1 MNTPFGVSLRLE
13 PKIAH
18 EPALSVAHTAAAR
31 RVVVDSPEQPSG
43 SSGFLANPEVGPRPP
58 ADLEEARAAWT
69 ALAPH
74 IAGTPRVRLGVRTS
88 RGVLEYRTRDER
100 PLTKALPSA
109 PAAVRVY
116 GTDGCC
122 AALCLDLD
130 ASRGGQGAVRGDVER
145 LTALL
150 RRHGARFVTDVSP
163 SGGVHIYV
171 PVAGRIPYETA
182 REVVEA
188 LASSHP
194 TLDPGP
200 HRSLKTGCIRVP
212 GSAHKAGGHQQLTMP
227 LAAAYD
233 VLRRPNS
240 PDTLTAMRASLATE
254 IATWRSAQA
263 AELSWGP
270 SEPSQAPRQLS
281 ARLRSV
287 AETGLYDASRYPS
300 ASEARQ
306 AVIAGAVAAD
316 WSLADIAARLADGRW
331 PGLASLY
338 ARYSPTQRH
347 RALARDWHA
356 AQAFVTTSRQQATSG
371 TEERHV
377 RKSHTS
383 PPKSHGGST
392 NGVSVQADH
401 AHIRTWRTTLRAV
414 EQHRFPG
421 RAGYITR
428 FVLRALGEAAHK
440 TGSRYVAF
448 GTRSLAVAVGA
459 DHSTV
464 AAVLRRLAAEP
475 GGWVDLVESAHGE
488 RADLYEL
495 TIPTDLQGCGD
506 LRWDRGQAYALR
518 PVFRALG
525 HVAALVF
532 EAVETGRADTITTL
546 TVETG
551 MARSSVHEAVDTLA
565 SHGLL
570 ERHAGTFTA
579 LPQRLM
585 HAAELLGVLGDV
597 RAQQRRYAEQRAAWH
612 AWLGRHED
620 DTTVP
625 DFGEDYWWPP
635 DEADP
640 TWTLVDMVA
649 A

>member
-18 EPALSVAHTAAAR
+18 EPALSAAHTAAAR

-58 ADLEEARAAWT
+58 ADLEAARAAWT

-116 GTDGCC
+116 GPDGCC

-130 ASRGGQGAVRGDVER
+130 ASRGGPNAVQTDVER

-194 TLDPGP
+194 TLDAGP
-200 HRSLKTGCIRVP
+200 HRSLRTGCIRVP
-212 GSAHKAGGHQQLTMP
+212 GSVHKSGGHQQLTMP

-240 PDTLTAMRASLATE
+240 PDALTAMRASLATE

-263 AELSWGP
+263 AEVSWGP

-383 PPKSHGGST
+383 PPQSHGGST
-392 NGVSVQADH
+392 NGVSAQGDH

-421 RAGYITR
+421 RAGYVTR

-506 LRWDRGQAYALR
+506 LRWDKGHAYAMR

-525 HVAALVF
+525 PVPALVF
-532 EAVETGRADTITTL
+532 ETIEANRANTITTL
-546 TVETG
+546 VTETG
-551 MARSSVHEAVDTLA
+551 IARSAVHDAVESMTA
-565 SHGLL
+565 HGLI
-570 ERHAGTFTA
+570 ERRDGVLVA
-579 LPQRLM
+579 LPHELLRV
-585 HAAELLGVLGDV
+585 AELLGVLEAV
-597 RAQQRRYAEQRAAWH
+597 VAQIRRYARERARWH

-620 DTTVP
+620 DERV
-625 DFGEDYWWPP
+625 DQVEEYWWPP
-635 DEADP
+635 GEEDTA
-640 TWTLVDMVA
+640 WTLAMGLVA
-649 A
+649 

>member
-1 MNTPFGVSLRLE
+1 LL
-13 PKIAH
+13 
-18 EPALSVAHTAAAR
+18 
-31 RVVVDSPEQPSG
+31 SPEADRRPS
-43 SSGFLANPEVGPRPP
+43 
-58 ADLEEARAAWT
+58 ADLEDARGAWT
-69 ALAPH
+69 ALAPY

-116 GTDGCC
+116 GADGCC
-122 AALCLDLD
+122 AALCLDMD
-130 ASRGGQGAVRGDVER
+130 ASRGGPAAVQADADR
-145 LTALL
+145 LAAWLH
-150 RRHGARFVTDVSP
+150 RQGARFVTDVSP
-163 SGGVHIYV
+163 SGGIHIYV
-171 PVAGRIPYETA
+171 PIAGRIPYETA

-194 TLDPGP
+194 TLDAGP

-212 GSAHKAGGHQQLTMP
+212 GSAHKAGGHQRLTMP

-233 VLRRPNS
+233 VLRLPNS
-240 PDTLTAMRASLATE
+240 PAVLTAMRTSLATE

-263 AELSWGP
+263 AEVAWGP
-270 SEPSQAPRQLS
+270 AEPSQPSSQAPRQLS

-300 ASEARQ
+300 TSEARM
-306 AVIAGAVAAD
+306 AVISGAVAAG
-316 WSLADIAARLADGRW
+316 WSLADVAARLADGRW
-331 PGLASLY
+331 PGLASMY

-371 TEERHV
+371 TEERNV

-383 PPKSHGGST
+383 PPQSHGGST
-392 NGVSVQADH
+392 NGVSAQVDH
-401 AHIRTWRTTLRAV
+401 AHIRTWRTTLRVV

-421 RAGYITR
+421 RVGYLTR

-440 TGSRYVAF
+440 TGSRYVSF
-448 GTRSLAVAVGA
+448 GTRSLAIAVGA

-495 TIPTDLQGCGD
+495 TIPADLRGCGD
-506 LRWDRGQAYALR
+506 LRWDKGHAYGLR

-525 HVAALVF
+525 PVPALVF
-532 EAVETGRADTITTL
+532 EAIEADRAHTIGALVAATGI
-546 TVETG
+546 
-551 MARSSVHEAVDTLA
+551 ARSAVHDAVDTMTA
-565 SHGLL
+565 HGLV
-570 ERHAGTFTA
+570 ERRDGVLVA
-579 LPQRLM
+579 LPHQLLLV
-585 HAAELLGVLGDV
+585 AELLGVLEV
-597 RAQQRRYAEQRAAWH
+597 VVAQIRRYATQRARWH
-612 AWLGRHED
+612 AWLARHED
-620 DTTVP
+620 DEGGRQV
-625 DFGEDYWWPP
+625 EEYWWPP
-635 DEADP
+635 DDED
-640 TWTLVDMVA
+640 TVWTLAMGMVA
-649 A
+649 